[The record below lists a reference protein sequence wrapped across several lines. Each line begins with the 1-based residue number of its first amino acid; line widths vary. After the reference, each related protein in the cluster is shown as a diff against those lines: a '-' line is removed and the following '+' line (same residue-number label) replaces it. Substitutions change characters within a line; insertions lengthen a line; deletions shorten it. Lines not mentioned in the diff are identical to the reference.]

1 MSLQVTETGD
11 KRHPNGPPGSNA
23 DFNLTIGLKNGIDFS
38 TSECFASWLVF
49 SFAEDMY
56 FLFYFLRDGS
66 GPNCEISRE
75 VGLAVCEA
83 FVEADKV
90 RDHL

>member
-1 MSLQVTETGD
+1 MGV
-11 KRHPNGPPGSNA
+11 
-23 DFNLTIGLKNGIDFS
+23 IGTLKVAFL
-38 TSECFASWLVF
+38 TSESFASCLVF
-49 SFAEDMY
+49 YSAEGMY
-56 FLFYFLRDGS
+56 FLFHFLRDGS

-90 RDHL
+90 CDHLWDRE